1 MKVGPVLT
9 TLVCSDCPKF
19 HFVNLFSYILLG
31 ILFLMFCYFHDNSL
45 FFKIKCFSQKIYLK
59 ILFKKKKSFR
69 VFRIKIFF
77 FPKNNMQPYL
87 DRFTSFSILNEN
99 FGFEQNTN
107 QSLWSQINGTILG

>member
-19 HFVNLFSYILLG
+19 HFVNSFSYILLG
-31 ILFLMFCYFHDNSL
+31 ILFFMFCYFHINSL
-45 FFKIKCFSQKIYLK
+45 YFKIKCFSQKIPLK
-59 ILFKKKKSFR
+59 ILFLKKSFR
-69 VFRIKIFF
+69 VFRIKKKI

-87 DRFTSFSILNEN
+87 DQFTSFSILNEN